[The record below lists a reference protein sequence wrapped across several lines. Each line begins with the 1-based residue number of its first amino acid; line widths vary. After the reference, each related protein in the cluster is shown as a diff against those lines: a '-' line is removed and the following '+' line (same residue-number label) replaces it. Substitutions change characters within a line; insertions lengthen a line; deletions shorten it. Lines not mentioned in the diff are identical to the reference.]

1 VDVSVQSRDR
11 GVDLLPLIASASMVR
26 RNLAELLVVPA
37 AHPRAAAAS
46 YNCIA
51 STIMYANTLLR
62 YHDPAATEL
71 GNSNDLALRIA

>member
-1 VDVSVQSRDR
+1 
-11 GVDLLPLIASASMVR
+11 M
-26 RNLAELLVVPA
+26 AEVLMTAVTHA
-37 AHPRAAAAS
+37 RAAAS